1 METWTHSN
9 PEKEDRKRRIVSLFF
24 SLLYGIGIILL
35 FFLFKIATPPIEKE
49 EGEGLL
55 VDFGYSDVGMG
66 DNEPGPKENSEQVSI
81 PAPGNPPFTQTVKE
95 EVIVQDEEITES
107 VDIPK
112 KEEKKKIVVVENLLK
127 KNNKSNEISKSKAE
141 SNSEEKPTETKIE
154 KKALFTGFSGKG
166 SGNGSQGNKEGEGNM
181 GDPSGS
187 KSSNYI
193 GQNTG
198 LGNNGPGKGLIGSG
212 LKGRKLDNIPKIVDN
227 SNKEGKIIIKVQ
239 VDAQG
244 KVINS
249 TFQAQ
254 GSTLTDS
261 DLINKC
267 IQTAK
272 KAKFTANEERETDYG
287 TLVFKF
293 SVR

>member
-1 METWTHSN
+1 
-9 PEKEDRKRRIVSLFF
+9 
-24 SLLYGIGIILL
+24 
-35 FFLFKIATPPIEKE
+35 
-49 EGEGLL
+49 
-55 VDFGYSDVGMG
+55 
-66 DNEPGPKENSEQVSI
+66 
-81 PAPGNPPFTQTVKE
+81 
-95 EVIVQDEEITES
+95 
-107 VDIPK
+107 
-112 KEEKKKIVVVENLLK
+112 
-127 KNNKSNEISKSKAE
+127 
-141 SNSEEKPTETKIE
+141 
-154 KKALFTGFSGKG
+154 
-166 SGNGSQGNKEGEGNM
+166 
-181 GDPSGS
+181 
-187 KSSNYI
+187 
-193 GQNTG
+193 

-239 VDAQG
+239 VDVQG

-287 TLVFKF
+287 TLVFNF

>member
-1 METWTHSN
+1 METWSN
-9 PEKEDRKRRIVSLFF
+9 SRNEKKEQKRQFISLFF
-24 SLLYGIGIILL
+24 SLIYGIAIILL
-35 FFLFKIATPPIEKE
+35 FFLYKIATPAIEKE
-49 EGEGLL
+49 EEGLL
-55 VDFGYSDVGMG
+55 VDFGYSEVGMG
-66 DNEPGPKENSEQVSI
+66 ENEPSLKENNELVNI
-81 PAPGNPPFTQTVKE
+81 PAPGNPPFTQAVKE
-95 EVIVQDEEITES
+95 EVIIQDEEITES
-107 VDIPK
+107 IDIPK
-112 KEEKKKIVVVENLLK
+112 KDEKKNIVVVENLLK
-127 KNNKSNEISKSKAE
+127 KNNKTKEISKSKTE
-141 SNSEEKPTETKIE
+141 SKSVEKPIESKIE
-154 KKALFTGFSGKG
+154 KKAIFTGFSGKG
-166 SGNGSQGNKEGEGNM
+166 NGNGSQGNKEGEGNM

-187 KSSNYI
+187 KSTNFI
-193 GQNTG
+193 GQNSG
-198 LGNNGPGKGLIGSG
+198 IGNNGPGKGLIGSG

-287 TLVFKF
+287 TLIFNF